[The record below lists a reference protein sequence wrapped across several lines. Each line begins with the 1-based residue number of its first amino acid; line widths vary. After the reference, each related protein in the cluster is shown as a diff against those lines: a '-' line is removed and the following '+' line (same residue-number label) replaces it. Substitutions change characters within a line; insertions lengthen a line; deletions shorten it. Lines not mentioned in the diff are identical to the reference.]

1 MAERFDT
8 PPALVFP
15 LMLTLA
21 LLVERKDFSLSPPSL
36 LKRAVLPLMLGMILL
51 HLDFIDVYDG
61 RLLPKRRWC

>member
-36 LKRAVLPLMLGMILL
+36 LKRAVPLMLGMILL

-61 RLLPKRRWC
+61 RLLLKRCWC

>member
-36 LKRAVLPLMLGMILL
+36 LKRAGLLMLGMILL

>member
-1 MAERFDT
+1 MAERLDT

-36 LKRAVLPLMLGMILL
+36 LKRAVPLMLGMILL

-61 RLLPKRRWC
+61 RLLLKRRWC

>member
-36 LKRAVLPLMLGMILL
+36 LKRAGLLMLGMILL
-51 HLDFIDVYDG
+51 HLDFIDV
-61 RLLPKRRWC
+61 